1 MNTEPPMGDD
11 LNRMLVSMKQNVLE
25 RTAGQ
30 PPRRAPRH
38 VGVIIGLVALIGL
51 GSASGAVALGLV
63 PKPFA
68 ERAPVVPTVTED
80 PAPPVTETEAPPS
93 TAPVVPPVVK
103 QASIPDGCTG
113 LIPPADYDR
122 IFEYSPVQQLRPALP
137 GKTDPHIRQ
146 PRDSYPAFFDASKL
160 YCIWQDQRADI
171 SGLTVEVGTAT
182 VAELAE
188 QQADFEKDDFTCTD
202 VHDGRSC
209 QKVTQ
214 DDGFP
219 VEETTTFYTRDT
231 TWIQIRQV
239 AFPTDNLLG
248 GIVSQI
254 WK

>member
-80 PAPPVTETEAPPS
+80 PAPPVTETEAPPT

-103 QASIPDGCTG
+103 RASIPTDCRDVV
-113 LIPPADYDR
+113 PAGDYDR
-122 IFEYSPVQQLRPALP
+122 IFGKTPLQQSFPVPAGQTPGPIPTNSDAHFADFGDPALVCLWM
-137 GKTDPHIRQ
+137 DP
-146 PRDSYPAFFDASKL
+146 
-160 YCIWQDQRADI
+160 RADI
-171 SGLTVEVGTAT
+171 SGIDIEVGSITEKAAAT
-182 VAELAE
+182 FVSSIGESGYVCKE
-188 QQADFEKDDFTCTD
+188 
-202 VHDGRSC
+202 VHDGHTC
-209 QKVTQ
+209 QLVKQ
-214 DDGFP
+214 DSEYP
-219 VEETTTFYTRDT
+219 VEYSTTYFIRGT
-231 TWIQIRQV
+231 TWIEIRQSN
-239 AFPTDNLLG
+239 FPTSDLTG
-248 GIVSQI
+248 AIVEQL